1 VDEASNAE
9 ANAFVQRR
17 GAALRRLAFVLTG
30 NLNDAD
36 DLLQTTLVKVIWSW
50 QRVSRAENPDAYVKR
65 MMVNAASTTWRS
77 TQRNREVLLAHP
89 PDRGT
94 SDGGTAQ
101 TENRAVLMAALGR
114 LPARQ
119 RAVMLLRYHED
130 MSEAD
135 TATLLQCSVGTV
147 KSQAARG
154 LARMRYELSSVGV
167 QVVDTA
173 PSIEGNSHAGH

>member
-1 VDEASNAE
+1 VDEASHAE
-9 ANAFVQRR
+9 ANAFVQRS

-65 MMVNAASTTWRS
+65 MMVNAASTTWRRRKS
-77 TQRNREVLLAHP
+77 NREVLLAHP
-89 PDRGT
+89 PDRAT
-94 SDGGTAQ
+94 PDGGTAQ

-119 RAVMLLRYHED
+119 RAIVLLRYHED

-147 KSQAARG
+147 KSQASRG
-154 LARMRYELSSVGV
+154 LARMRSELSSVGI